1 MVDYVTVAQCS
12 SKLREAVN
20 RPFSTNLHLTEAG
33 IKFGAAPAFLSML
46 TLVALTR
53 YMFLIF
59 TGRLSEDA

>member
-1 MVDYVTVAQCS
+1 MTVAPCS
-12 SKLREAVN
+12 FNLRESVA

-53 YMFLIF
+53 YTFLIF
-59 TGRLSEDA
+59 TGRQSEDA